1 MLSRDAGCKE
11 LILLACMVLMGLIMP
26 QTCRLCC
33 CSSSYLLRLT
43 LKAEMFFF
51 SKPFIVTCEIY
62 TAFLLGAESGNSTF
76 HFGVVLARMLEYL
89 LRSSTLITEA
99 AWPVA
104 CVQSRK
110 QKIR

>member
-1 MLSRDAGCKE
+1 MQGTDFASSHGTDHAPNMPAMLLLQQLLSQINTQSRN
-11 LILLACMVLMGLIMP
+11 V
-26 QTCRLCC
+26 
-33 CSSSYLLRLT
+33 
-43 LKAEMFFF
+43 FF
-51 SKPFIVTCEIY
+51 SKPFIVTYEIY

>member
-1 MLSRDAGCKE
+1 MQGTDFVGLHGADGTDHAPNTSAMLLLQQLPSQINTQSRN
-11 LILLACMVLMGLIMP
+11 V
-26 QTCRLCC
+26 
-33 CSSSYLLRLT
+33 
-43 LKAEMFFF
+43 FF
-51 SKPFIVTCEIY
+51 SKPFIVTYKIY
-62 TAFLLGAESGNSTF
+62 TAFLLGAKSGNSTF

-89 LRSSTLITEA
+89 LCSSTLITEA